1 MLCAV
6 SVPSALTP
14 EARSLFDRFDP
25 LFASGSLS
33 TRDEEDLLSLARVFD
48 LETDQPPVEVWR
60 RLRSLIERQSDFADR
75 PVTTCPEMRVMVVE
89 DDPVMGADLAGLLTD
104 AGHAVVGPFTTAEAA
119 WLALSMDAAVDALLL
134 DINLAGIETGVDLAA
149 RVTARGG
156 PPIVFLSGDV
166 TLGARH
172 AELARRIVFKPWREG
187 EVLEALSAA
196 VSPTGL
202 AA

>member
-75 PVTTCPEMRVMVVE
+75 PVTTCP